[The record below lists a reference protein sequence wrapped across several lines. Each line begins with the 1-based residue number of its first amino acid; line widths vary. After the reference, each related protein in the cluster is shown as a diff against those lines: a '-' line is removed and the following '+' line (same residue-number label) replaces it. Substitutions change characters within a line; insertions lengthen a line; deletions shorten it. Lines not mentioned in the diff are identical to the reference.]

1 MNESQR
7 EFLAARAR
15 ELAEAARE
23 RARAEE
29 VWQRLQESGG
39 PGAWRQVIGEDPAL
53 QSWAVCEKLC
63 HESAAAAEDD
73 DTSLAGELAD
83 LALEMASGIS
93 GNEALR
99 CRVQEYAWMHAGN
112 VFRARGDLA
121 RAEEAFAKAKEL
133 FVGSITGTFP
143 SPFERGRMQALEA
156 ALIRDQGRLSE
167 ALEKVD
173 FGLRLMDAKHPGQAA
188 LLLEKGRLHR
198 RLGQPEAAI
207 RELSRAIDLASERS
221 DSGSG
226 SEDSDPRLAVRIR
239 IELGCALCDL
249 GRFDDLEQLSDPYRR
264 AVAGFP
270 VEQARFVCLEGRT
283 AAGLGQAEEAE
294 EALRKARDLPDA
306 AAGDLAVLALEL
318 AALYA
323 RLGRTAELRNL
334 TEPILQIAGRPG
346 LKREA
351 AATLKLFCR
360 LAREDKLTAERAAL
374 FAKDLSRL
382 CGRG

>member
-1 MNESQR
+1 MNDSQR
-7 EFLAARAR
+7 EFIAARAR

-29 VWQRLQESGG
+29 VWRRLQESGG
-39 PGAWRQVIGEDPAL
+39 PAALRQLIGEDPAL

-73 DTSLAGELAD
+73 DTGLAGELAD

-93 GNEALR
+93 GDEALR

-121 RAEEAFAKAKEL
+121 RAEEAFAKAKEF

-156 ALIRDQGRLSE
+156 ALVRDQGRLSE

-173 FGLRLMDAKHPGQAA
+173 FGLRLMDAKHPGQVA

-221 DSGSG
+221 DSG
-226 SEDSDPRLAVRIR
+226 DPDPRLAVRIR

-283 AAGLGQAEEAE
+283 AAGLGRAEEAE
-294 EALRKARDLPDA
+294 EAFRKARDLPEA

-318 AALYA
+318 GALYA
-323 RLGRTAELRNL
+323 RQGRTAELRNL
-334 TEPILQIAGRPG
+334 TEPILQIAARPG

-374 FAKDLSRL
+374 FSRDLSRAQRL
-382 CGRG
+382 